1 MFDLL
6 HQFSQFLEHML
17 SGISSNFWLSMLVIF
32 LVCVGEA
39 VFILGLLV
47 PSLPFLLLV
56 GGIIAEGSL
65 PFWPCFF
72 AATLGGVVGDAISYW
87 IGYALK
93 DRIRTTWPFNK
104 HLALIDKG
112 EVFFAHHG
120 GKAIFIGRFITG
132 LKAVVPGIAGMM
144 RMNWGYFTFINVIS
158 GFVWA
163 GSHILPGML
172 LTHWL
177 DSIGLSLEILIIV
190 GTVILTLAFVLI
202 HYWKR
207 ILLAL
212 APYLGD
218 FGRSLRER
226 LQKPAPGNQH

>member
-1 MFDLL
+1 MFELL
-6 HQFSQFLEHML
+6 HQFSLFLETTL
-17 SGISSNFWLSMLVIF
+17 QGISDNFWLSMLVIF

-72 AATLGGVVGDAISYW
+72 AATAGGVVGDAISYW
-87 IGYALK
+87 IGYLLK
-93 DRIRTTWPFNK
+93 DRVRTTWPFKN
-104 HLALIDKG
+104 HVGLIDKG
-112 EVFFAHHG
+112 EIFFARHG

-144 RMNWGYFTFINVIS
+144 GMKWSYFTFINVVS

-177 DSIGLSLEILIIV
+177 DSIGLSLELVIIV
-190 GTVILTLAFVLI
+190 GALVLTALFLVI

-207 ILLAL
+207 MLLLA
-212 APYLGD
+212 APFLGD
-218 FGRSLRER
+218 FGKSLQARWR
-226 LQKPAPGNQH
+226 APEAPH